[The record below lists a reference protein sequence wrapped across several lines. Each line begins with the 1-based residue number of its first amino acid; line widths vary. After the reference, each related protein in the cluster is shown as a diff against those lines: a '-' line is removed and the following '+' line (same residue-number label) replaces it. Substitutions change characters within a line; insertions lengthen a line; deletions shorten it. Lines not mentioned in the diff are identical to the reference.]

1 MSQVRWFTFDRA
13 SGVGSSSFSSGLFS
27 SRLSSNLSSL
37 RCSGFGSLSGDR
49 LFSGRSSGGLELRRL
64 GKLKKGIPLTVGV
77 SKTDVETFKLM

>member
-1 MSQVRWFTFDRA
+1 MVTFDRA
-13 SGVGSSSFSSGLFS
+13 SGVGSSSFSSGFFS

-49 LFSGRSSGGLELRRL
+49 LFFSGRSSGGLELRGL

-77 SKTDVETFKLM
+77 SKTDVETLKLM